1 MTDAVPLAW
10 IALSALP
17 FALLM
22 STSYAK
28 IATVLSILRSAL
40 GADGLPGAGVVV
52 ALSAALTVATMAP
65 VAGTIT
71 AALDAS
77 REPSAR
83 ELFDAARGPLRDFA
97 SRNASPRELERF
109 TALAR
114 RTRPDAAATD
124 ASVVLPAFVVTE
136 LEEALTLGAA
146 LLLPFLVLDLL
157 VANVLAALGT
167 QTLSAT
173 QVSFPLKL
181 LLFLS
186 VDGLGLLSR
195 ALVSS
200 YV

>member
-1 MTDAVPLAW
+1 MNDGVPLAW
-10 IALSALP
+10 LALSALP
-17 FALLM
+17 LALLM

-40 GADGLPGAGVVV
+40 GAEGLPGTGVVV
-52 ALSAALTVATMAP
+52 ALSAALTLATMAP
-65 VAGTIT
+65 VAATIG
-71 AALDAS
+71 ASLDPS
-77 REPSAR
+77 REPTTRA
-83 ELFDAARGPLRDFA
+83 LVDAAKEPLRAFA
-97 SRNASPRELERF
+97 ARNSAPRELERF
-109 TALAR
+109 TELAR
-114 RTRPDAAATD
+114 RARPDATPAD
-124 ASVVLPAFVVTE
+124 VSVVLPAFVVTE
-136 LEEALTLGAA
+136 LEEALPLGAA

-181 LLFLS
+181 LLLLS

>member
-1 MTDAVPLAW
+1 MNDALPVAW

-22 STSYAK
+22 TTSYAK
-28 IATVLSILRSAL
+28 ITTVLSILRSAL
-40 GADGLPGAGVVV
+40 GAEGLPGAGVVV
-52 ALSAALTVATMAP
+52 ALSTALTVATMAP
-65 VAGTIT
+65 VAGTIAGALGDTEPT
-71 AALDAS
+71 ARA
-77 REPSAR
+77 
-83 ELFDAARGPLRDFA
+83 LFDAAKGPLREFA
-97 SRNASPRELERF
+97 ARNAAPRELERF
-109 TALAR
+109 TALAK
-114 RTRPDAAATD
+114 RTRPDAAPTD

>member
-1 MTDAVPLAW
+1 MNEALPLAW

-17 FALLM
+17 LALLM

-40 GADGLPGAGVVV
+40 GAEGLPGAGIVV
-52 ALSAALTVATMAP
+52 ALSAALTLATMAP
-65 VAGTIT
+65 VAATISRSLDGPGEPT
-71 AALDAS
+71 ARQL
-77 REPSAR
+77 
-83 ELFDAARGPLRDFA
+83 LDAAREPLRGFA
-97 SRNASPRELERF
+97 ARNAAPRELERF
-109 TALAR
+109 TELAK
-114 RTRPDAAATD
+114 RTRPDATASD
-124 ASVVLPAFVVTE
+124 VSVVLPAFVVTE

-167 QTLSAT
+167 QSLSAT

-200 YV
+200 YL